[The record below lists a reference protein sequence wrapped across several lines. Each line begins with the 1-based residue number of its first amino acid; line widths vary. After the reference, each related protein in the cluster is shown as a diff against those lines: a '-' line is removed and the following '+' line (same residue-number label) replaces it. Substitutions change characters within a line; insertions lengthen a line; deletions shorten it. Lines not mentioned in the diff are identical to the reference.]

1 LLASEEVDWP
11 EVGDLVLAT
20 VRSITNYGAYVTLDE
35 YNKEGLLHI
44 SEISS
49 TWIRN
54 IRNFVREGQ
63 KVVLKVLRVNTK
75 KGQVDLSFR
84 RVSKREKREKLLAWK
99 KARKAE
105 GLLRSA
111 SEKLNIPIEE
121 IYGKAGDIIEKKY
134 GLYSGLQK
142 TAREGVEVLLE
153 LGVPKE
159 IALTLAEV
167 AKEKIKLISVR
178 VRGILDIQCMKPK
191 GVNLIR
197 GALLGAQKVEKPL
210 GSEINVW
217 VVSAPKYCIEVSAE
231 NYKEAEG
238 LLKKAADA
246 AIEKITEAGGTG
258 SFERTK

>member
-1 LLASEEVDWP
+1 MASEELDWP

-84 RVSKREKREKLLAWK
+84 RVSKREKREKLLTWK

-111 SEKLNIPIEE
+111 SEKLNIPFEE
-121 IYGKAGDIIEKKY
+121 IYGKAGDIIEKEY

-142 TAREGVEVLLE
+142 TAREGVGVLLE
-153 LGVPKE
+153 LGVPKD

-167 AKEKIKLISVR
+167 AEEKIKLTAVK
-178 VRGILDIQCMKPK
+178 VRGMLDVQCMKPD

-197 GALLGAQKVEKPL
+197 GALLNAKKIEKPL

>member
-1 LLASEEVDWP
+1 LALEEPNWP

-20 VRSITNYGAYVTLDE
+20 IKKITNYGAYVTLDE
-35 YNKEGLLHI
+35 YNQEGLLHI

-63 KVVLKVLRVNTK
+63 KVVLKVLRVNTQR
-75 KGQVDLSFR
+75 GQVDLSLR

-105 GLLRSA
+105 GLLRSV
-111 SEKLNIPIEE
+111 SEKLNIPFEE
-121 IYGKAGDIIEKKY
+121 IYGKAGAIIEKEY
-134 GLYSGLQK
+134 GLYSGLEK
-142 TAREGVEVLLE
+142 TAREGVQVLLE
-153 LGVPKE
+153 LGVPKN
-159 IALTLAEV
+159 IAVTLAEV
-167 AKEKIKLISVR
+167 AKEKIKLPMVR
-178 VRGILDIQCMKPK
+178 VRGMLKVQCIKPN

-197 GALLGAQKVEKPL
+197 GALLDAKKIEKPL

-217 VVSAPKYCIEVSAE
+217 VMSPPKYCIEVSAE

-238 LLKKAADA
+238 LLKKAGEA
-246 AIEKITEAGGTG
+246 AVEKITEAGGTG
-258 SFERTK
+258 SFERMK